1 MIKSRPFTFISNA
14 YFFQAYML
22 LLTSTVIVARQHL
35 AGNTNR
41 PTSQARNT
49 KKENFIKLVKVTSF
63 PNKSLFYSLF
73 FEVFEVIFRDIFC
86 NHYIFNPQK
95 LSKNMIVQS
104 PLVIVDLFVS
114 LKMSTISR

>member
-1 MIKSRPFTFISNA
+1 MKRMHLLLPLVSKHYEKRAKKRFTHLKLRTSSKSLQSVMIISRPFTFISNA

-49 KKENFIKLVKVTSF
+49 KKEN
-63 PNKSLFYSLF
+63 SLSNW
-73 FEVFEVIFRDIFC
+73 R
-86 NHYIFNPQK
+86 
-95 LSKNMIVQS
+95 
-104 PLVIVDLFVS
+104 
-114 LKMSTISR
+114 T